1 MTKHIIFSPV
11 TRLSG
16 LLSVDVLLENG
27 VVTEANTSAT
37 LFRGF
42 EWIMRGRHITDA
54 VYLTQ
59 RVCGICSL
67 AHGAVSSYLVDAVYD
82 NDISANAQY
91 LRNIMFAA
99 DFLQNHIRHFYIF
112 SLPDYVK
119 MPDLPPFQ
127 KQNTADL
134 RLNSADNCRISENYF
149 KAAKA
154 SQRCHEI
161 IALFGGKIPHQH
173 SFLHGGVTVAPTAD
187 KINRALALLDSIKE
201 FVHTCML
208 PDTEIIANAYQDY
221 FTIGRTPKRLLSF
234 GLFRFGA
241 KNERVLWRSGVLQDS
256 SLKPLQPKLI
266 REEVTSTWLRE
277 EPGGELRPDPQKL
290 GAYTWT
296 KTVKYAGQFFEGG
309 PLARMLITERYKG
322 GTSTMDRIGA
332 RTLETSLIAD
342 LVEKWLYQLTPGPP
356 PLNQN
361 KTPVRTS
368 VTSLTDAMR
377 GALMHQVRIS
387 GEQIIEYNIITPT
400 GWNFAPKDQSG
411 KHGPAENALLGTQ
424 IPSSVPA
431 ETILGRI
438 IRSFDPCLPC
448 ATHYIETRQRD

>member
-173 SFLHGGVTVAPTAD
+173 
-187 KINRALALLDSIKE
+187 
-201 FVHTCML
+201 
-208 PDTEIIANAYQDY
+208 
-221 FTIGRTPKRLLSF
+221 
-234 GLFRFGA
+234 
-241 KNERVLWRSGVLQDS
+241 
-256 SLKPLQPKLI
+256 
-266 REEVTSTWLRE
+266 
-277 EPGGELRPDPQKL
+277 
-290 GAYTWT
+290 
-296 KTVKYAGQFFEGG
+296 
-309 PLARMLITERYKG
+309 
-322 GTSTMDRIGA
+322 
-332 RTLETSLIAD
+332 
-342 LVEKWLYQLTPGPP
+342 
-356 PLNQN
+356 
-361 KTPVRTS
+361 
-368 VTSLTDAMR
+368 
-377 GALMHQVRIS
+377 
-387 GEQIIEYNIITPT
+387 
-400 GWNFAPKDQSG
+400 
-411 KHGPAENALLGTQ
+411 
-424 IPSSVPA
+424 
-431 ETILGRI
+431 
-438 IRSFDPCLPC
+438 
-448 ATHYIETRQRD
+448 